1 MAITVNKRE
10 YIWEE
15 KYRPKTLEDIVLSN
29 ELKKDIKKWKN
40 DGEIPNLLL
49 ISKKPGLGK
58 SSLAHVII
66 NELNAEAKFIN
77 ASLQRNIDTLRTEI
91 QGFVSTA
98 SLEGKPKIIVLDEA
112 DYLNAE
118 STQPALRGFIEQFS
132 KNARFI
138 LTANYKEKIIPAVRD
153 RLQTYDFDEIFN
165 ENKILIKDIYI
176 RAEKILDNE
185 NISYNQDDLKTI
197 VKNNYPSFRTI
208 VKKLQQYSFS
218 SKLEI
223 HENIINSDNIMN
235 ILITNIIEKNFNE
248 IMKNL
253 SKLSDTSLIY
263 TYIYDNIDKFPME
276 KHPAIVI
283 VLAKYQAN
291 DSLVRDK
298 MVNTAACL
306 TEIMGIL

>member
-15 KYRPKTLEDIVLSN
+15 KYRPKTLEDIVLSD
-29 ELKKDIKKWKN
+29 ELKKDIQKWKN

-138 LTANYKEKIIPAVRD
+138 LTANYKEKIIPAVKD
-153 RLQTYDFDEIFN
+153 RLQIYDFDEIFN

-176 RAEKILDNE
+176 RAEKILENE

-218 SKLEI
+218 SKLDI
-223 HENIINSDNIMN
+223 HENIINSDNIMD
-235 ILITNIIEKNFNE
+235 ILVTNIIEKNFNE

-263 TYIYDNIDKFPME
+263 TYIYDNIGKFPME